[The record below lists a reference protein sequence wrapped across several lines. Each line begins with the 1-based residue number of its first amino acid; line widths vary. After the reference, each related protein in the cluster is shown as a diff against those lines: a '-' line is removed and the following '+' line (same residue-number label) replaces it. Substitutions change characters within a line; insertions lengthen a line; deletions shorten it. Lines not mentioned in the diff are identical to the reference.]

1 MRDATEIDL
10 VTHGI
15 IDETSDASYLV
26 LAEEGGRDELTATR
40 IREQKLEGAPL
51 VVLAACHAA
60 RPAPVL
66 HALAS
71 LPAAFIQAGA
81 RGVLA
86 ATVPIP
92 DKEAGE
98 FFNAVRARIRQ
109 GTPPAQALRDERMK
123 WLSEQKGRNWLDA
136 VLLFE

>member
-1 MRDATEIDL
+1 M
-10 VTHGI
+10 
-15 IDETSDASYLV
+15 

-92 DKEAGE
+92 DREAASSSTQSGRG
-98 FFNAVRARIRQ
+98 FAR
-109 GTPPAQALRDERMK
+109 GLPGPGAP
-123 WLSEQKGRNWLDA
+123 
-136 VLLFE
+136 